1 MVITKFATTT
11 IFRPTKPIFDIFYI
25 DFAFGND
32 FFSKL
37 PFSVKFR
44 RFLTKN
50 PSYVEKSIILDSFYI
65 EISIISSPPPQ
76 KNLRPLQSQ
85 RIKTYL

>member
-1 MVITKFATTT
+1 MVIAKFVTTT
-11 IFRPTKPIFDIFYI
+11 IFLPTKPFFDIFYT
-25 DFAFGND
+25 DFEFDCD

-65 EISIISSPPPQ
+65 EKSIISSPPTK

>member
-1 MVITKFATTT
+1 MGISARPISEIIHPFFSPPNQFS
-11 IFRPTKPIFDIFYI
+11 IFFYI
-25 DFAFGND
+25 DFAFSND

-50 PSYVEKSIILDSFYI
+50 PSYVEKSII
-65 EISIISSPPPQ
+65 SSPHK